1 VKWWVR
7 VLVVLGVVATSGVTA
22 AFAQEAS
29 PVASP
34 AAEGRPLD
42 LAAMALQPAD
52 LAEPGFGTGW
62 SELADAASLAEHLA
76 LDVDVPVTEIL
87 TGLNDAGYLRRYEL
101 WLERGY
107 PQDVATPEAPP
118 GIVEKRVV
126 SAVTEYATA
135 EGAAA
140 GFALIERGLEDQAA
154 VQEIGPRTTPYEDVP
169 LTTEIG
175 DEAEATRYGHITP
188 DTGVP
193 VQNLNLTVRVGNL
206 IADVI
211 VEDHRNNPPDV
222 AEAEVLAA
230 TLLARIEAVQT
241 DGAPG
246 LSNLVIRP
254 TGESQVDTYLARDGR
269 AIPIFGESPAQ
280 AEASR
285 QSIGNATDV
294 YGVERVLGEFPYL
307 LARLYRF
314 PSAEDAASWLTEQP
328 ELTIAVPNTGY
339 VDVTEV
345 ADAET
350 LGEASRVFRYG
361 FPLDATTTAY
371 GYAVYARV
379 GDIVARVQVDSV
391 PEAPLASVLELAQAQ
406 VRCLQAGSCLETIPV
421 PAALVESVATPEAAT
436 VATPAA

>member
-1 VKWWVR
+1 MWWVR

-22 AFAQEAS
+22 AFAQDAS

-34 AAEGRPLD
+34 AAEGQPLD
-42 LAAMALQPAD
+42 LAAMVLQPED
-52 LAEPGFGTGW
+52 LGEPGFGTGW

-76 LDVDVPVTEIL
+76 LDVGVPVAEVL

-107 PQDVATPEAPP
+107 RQDVATPEAPP
-118 GIVEKRVV
+118 NIVEKRVV
-126 SAVTEYATA
+126 TAITEYATA

-140 GFALIERGLEDQAA
+140 GFELLERGLEDQAS
-154 VQEIGPRTTPYEDVP
+154 VLENSPRTALYEDES
-169 LTTEIG
+169 LATELG
-175 DEAEATRYGHITP
+175 DDAEATRYGHITP

-206 IADVI
+206 VADVI
-211 VEDHRNNPPDV
+211 VEDHRNNPPDL
-222 AEAEVLAA
+222 AEAEALAA
-230 TLLARIEAVQT
+230 TLLARIETVQT

-269 AIPIFGESPAQ
+269 AIPIFGDSPERT
-280 AEASR
+280 EAFR
-285 QSIGNATDV
+285 QSIGSATDV
-294 YGVERVLGEFPYL
+294 YSVERVLGEFPYL
-307 LARLYRF
+307 QARLYRF
-314 PSAEDAASWLTEQP
+314 PSAEEAANWLAEQP
-328 ELTIAVPNTGY
+328 GLTIAVPNTGY

-350 LGEASRVFRYG
+350 VGEESRVFRYG
-361 FPLDATTTAY
+361 FPLDATTTSY
-371 GYAVYARV
+371 GYAVYTRV

-406 VRCLQAGSCLETIPV
+406 VRCLQAGGCLETIPL
-421 PAALVESVATPEAAT
+421 PAALAEPVATPEAAT